1 MPDGSWVDHLDQE
14 DLAFLRR
21 FLMASGTLKEVA
33 RQYGISYPTVRLRL
47 DRLIQ
52 KVRLLEEARS
62 SSPFEQR
69 LRSAFADGRM
79 DPETFRAL
87 LDAYLAEA
95 EARDET
101 SAPSR

>member
-52 KVRLLEEARS
+52 KVRLVGEARS

-69 LRSAFADGRM
+69 LRSALADGRM
-79 DPETFRAL
+79 GAGSCLAL
-87 LDAYLAEA
+87 VDAYLEGAQ
-95 EARDET
+95 ARV
-101 SAPSR
+101 